1 MFSGLGETLDCKDKA
16 QCLEMLV
23 KIKLKYVTLAN
34 DNQGLFNSQQM
45 QLLNLFLDNFGQ
57 IKTEVP

>member
-1 MFSGLGETLDCKDKA
+1 MISGLGETLDCKDKA

-34 DNQGLFNSQQM
+34 DNKDYLTLSKCIYFISPNKIRP
-45 QLLNLFLDNFGQ
+45 NKN
-57 IKTEVP
+57 

>member
-1 MFSGLGETLDCKDKA
+1 MISGLGETLDCKDKA

-34 DNQGLFNSQQM
+34 DNQGLSNTQQM
-45 QLLNLFLDNFGQ
+45 HLFYLFLD
-57 IKTEVP
+57 KLR

>member
-1 MFSGLGETLDCKDKA
+1 MLSEFGETLDCKDKA

-45 QLLNLFLDNFGQ
+45 HLFYLFLDNFGK
-57 IKTEVP
+57 IKTEVR

>member
-1 MFSGLGETLDCKDKA
+1 MISGLGETLDCKDKA

-23 KIKLKYVTLAN
+23 KYVTLAN
-34 DNQGLFNSQQM
+34 DNQGLFNSFSA
-45 QLLNLFLDNFGQ
+45 NAFILFLDNFGQ